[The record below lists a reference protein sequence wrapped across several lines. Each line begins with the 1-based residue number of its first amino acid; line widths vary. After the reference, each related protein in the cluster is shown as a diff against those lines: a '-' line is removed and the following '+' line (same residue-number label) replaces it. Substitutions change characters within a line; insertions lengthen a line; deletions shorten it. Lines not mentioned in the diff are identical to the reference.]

1 MCSQAE
7 IEGQVHHSITTI
19 TEERNLST
27 WVWALPLA
35 CAKLGGG
42 ASVSYHHHFLIIIFY
57 LSLILSYFVINTSIL
72 HHVLLLLFIVF
83 LINLTLCGAILM
95 PFLS

>member
-1 MCSQAE
+1 MEAGAQA
-7 IEGQVHHSITTI
+7 HHFIITII

-42 ASVSYHHHFLIIIFY
+42 APESYHHHFHY
-57 LSLILSYFVINTSIL
+57 LYLFLVRSLVLS
-72 HHVLLLLFIVF
+72 
-83 LINLTLCGAILM
+83 
-95 PFLS
+95 